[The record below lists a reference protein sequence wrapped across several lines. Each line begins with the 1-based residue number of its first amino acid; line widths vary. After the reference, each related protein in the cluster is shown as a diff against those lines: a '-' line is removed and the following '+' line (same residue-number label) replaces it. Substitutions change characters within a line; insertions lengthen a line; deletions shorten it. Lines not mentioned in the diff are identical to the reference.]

1 MRNIFLILTAV
12 LACIYGCYVDTDS
25 DKSEPLFTAPVE
37 INQPNIEDSESTPTP
52 IQSTVEFEP
61 AINNETVQQDNK
73 DLTAPKLLEST
84 VDSGR
89 VDPNIDVISLRFN
102 QKITA
107 IDIKLVDDS
116 DVSMGWIPSIDTI
129 TGRRIFLTRINGRR
143 LRSNSTHYI
152 KGFVEDKNGNKTSID
167 IEFRAV
173 SAVEENRDRTPPV
186 ILTHS
191 INHEARNVSINTDQF
206 VFTFNENITEAE
218 VSLIRGENW
227 RTGTDMRWTRFID
240 KKTVVLLKTTG
251 KSLSLRNG
259 ETYTVLLSARDASG
273 NWSPGNNTVWIFKF
287 TTQN

>member
-1 MRNIFLILTAV
+1 MRKLYAIFLLLVCVI
-12 LACIYGCYVDTDS
+12 GCASYS
-25 DKSEPLFTAPVE
+25 DDENE
-37 INQPNIEDSESTPTP
+37 IHGVFPSNSVTETESQTSAQVSIPP
-52 IQSTVEFEP
+52 QSTVELEP
-61 AINNETVQQDNK
+61 AINNEMVQQDNK
-73 DLTAPKLLEST
+73 DLTAPKLVEST

-89 VDPNIDVISLRFN
+89 VDPNTDVISLRFN
-102 QKITA
+102 QEITE

-116 DVSMGWIPSIDTI
+116 DVSMRWIPSIDTI
-129 TGRRIFLTRINGRR
+129 TGRRIFLTKINGRR

-173 SAVEENRDRTPPV
+173 EENIDRTPPV

-218 VSLIRGENW
+218 VSLIRGKDW
-227 RTGTDMRWTRFID
+227 RTGIDMRWTRFID

-259 ETYTVLLSARDASG
+259 ETYTVLLNARDASG
-273 NWSPGNNTVWIFKF
+273 NWSPGNNTVWIFRF

>member
-1 MRNIFLILTAV
+1 MRKLHYIFLLLICVIGCAS
-12 LACIYGCYVDTDS
+12 YGDDEEDEIRGIFPSDS
-25 DKSEPLFTAPVE
+25 VKET
-37 INQPNIEDSESTPTP
+37 EDSESTPP
-52 IQSTVEFEP
+52 VEIEP
-61 AINNETVQQDNK
+61 AINNEMVQQDNK

-89 VDPNIDVISLRFN
+89 VDPNTDAISLRFN
-102 QKITA
+102 QKITE
-107 IDIKLVDDS
+107 IDIKLLDGS

-173 SAVEENRDRTPPV
+173 EENRDRTPPV

-206 VFTFNENITEAE
+206 VFTFNENIAGAKA
-218 VSLIRGENW
+218 SLIRGEDW

-240 KKTVVLLKTTG
+240 KKAVHLLKNNRQG
-251 KSLSLRNG
+251 H
-259 ETYTVLLSARDASG
+259 SALEIAKLTRYC
-273 NWSPGNNTVWIFKF
+273 
-287 TTQN
+287 

>member
-1 MRNIFLILTAV
+1 MRNLYSIFLLLFVCVI
-12 LACIYGCYVDTDS
+12 GCVSYSDDEDEIRGVFPSDS
-25 DKSEPLFTAPVE
+25 VKEA
-37 INQPNIEDSESTPTP
+37 EDSESTPP
-52 IQSTVEFEP
+52 TVELEP
-61 AINNETVQQDNK
+61 AINNEMVQQDNK

-102 QKITA
+102 QEITE

-143 LRSNSTHYI
+143 LRSNSTHSI

-173 SAVEENRDRTPPV
+173 EENIDRTPPS
-186 ILTHS
+186 ILTQS
-191 INHEARNVSINTDQF
+191 VNHEARNVSINTDQF
-206 VFTFNENITEAE
+206 VFTFSENITEAE
-218 VSLIRGENW
+218 VRLVRGENW
-227 RTGTDMRWTRFID
+227 QTGTDMRWTRFID

-251 KSLSLRNG
+251 KGFRLRNG
-259 ETYTVLLSARDASG
+259 ETYTIVLSARDASG
-273 NWSPGNNTVWIFKF
+273 NWTPGNNRVWIIRF
-287 TTQN
+287 TTHK

>member
-1 MRNIFLILTAV
+1 MIKLYPIFLLLVCVI
-12 LACIYGCYVDTDS
+12 GCASYS
-25 DKSEPLFTAPVE
+25 DDDDE
-37 INQPNIEDSESTPTP
+37 IRGVFPSESVPETEGQTPAQGP
-52 IQSTVEFEP
+52 IPPQSTVGLEP
-61 AINNETVQQDNK
+61 AINNEMAQQDNK

-89 VDPNIDVISLRFN
+89 VDPNTDVISLRFN
-102 QKITA
+102 QEITE

-129 TGRRIFLTRINGRR
+129 TGRRIFLTKVNGKR
-143 LRSNSTHYI
+143 LRSDSTHYI

-173 SAVEENRDRTPPV
+173 EENRDRTPPA

-206 VFTFNENITEAE
+206 VFTFNENIAEAE
-218 VSLIRGENW
+218 VSLVRGKDW

-251 KSLSLRNG
+251 KSLSLRKG
-259 ETYTVLLSARDASG
+259 ETYTVLVSVRDASG
-273 NWSPGNNTVWIFKF
+273 NWSPGINVVWIFRF

>member
-1 MRNIFLILTAV
+1 MRKLYSIFLLLVCVI
-12 LACIYGCYVDTDS
+12 GCASYS
-25 DKSEPLFTAPVE
+25 DDENE
-37 INQPNIEDSESTPTP
+37 IRGVFPGNSVTETESQ
-52 IQSTVEFEP
+52 IQSTVELEP
-61 AINNETVQQDNK
+61 AINNEMVQQDNK

-89 VDPNIDVISLRFN
+89 VDPNTDVISLRFN
-102 QKITA
+102 QEIA
-107 IDIKLVDDS
+107 EIEIKLVDNS
-116 DVSMGWIPSIDTI
+116 DVSMRWIPSIDTI

-143 LRSNSTHYI
+143 FTSGNRSYYI

-173 SAVEENRDRTPPV
+173 EKNIDRTPPV

-206 VFTFNENITEAE
+206 VFTFNENITEAK

-227 RTGTDMRWTRFID
+227 QTGTDMRWTRFID

-251 KSLSLRNG
+251 KGFRLRNS
-259 ETYTVLLSARDASG
+259 ETYTVVLEARDASG
-273 NWSPGNNTVWIFKF
+273 NWTPGNNRVWIFRF
-287 TTQN
+287 TTHN

>member
-12 LACIYGCYVDTDS
+12 LACIYGCYLETDS

-37 INQPNIEDSESTPTP
+37 INQPNTEDSESTPTP
-52 IQSTVEFEP
+52 IQSTVEPEP
-61 AINNETVQQDNK
+61 AINNEVVQQDNK

-89 VDPNIDVISLRFN
+89 VDPNTDVISLRFN
-102 QKITA
+102 QEITE

-173 SAVEENRDRTPPV
+173 EENRDRTPPV

-191 INHEARNVSINTDQF
+191 INHGAINVSINTDQF
-206 VFTFNENITEAE
+206 VFTFNENIDEAQAGL
-218 VSLIRGENW
+218 VRGGDWN
-227 RTGTDMRWTRFID
+227 TGTDMRWTRFID

-259 ETYTVLLSARDASG
+259 ETYTVGLNVRDASG
-273 NWSPGNNTVWIFKF
+273 NWSPGNNTVWIFRF
-287 TTQN
+287 TTQR

>member
-1 MRNIFLILTAV
+1 MRKLYAIFLLLVCVI
-12 LACIYGCYVDTDS
+12 GCASYS
-25 DKSEPLFTAPVE
+25 DDENE
-37 INQPNIEDSESTPTP
+37 IHGVFPSNSVTETESQTSAQVPTP
-52 IQSTVEFEP
+52 P
-61 AINNETVQQDNK
+61 INNEMVQQDNK
-73 DLTAPKLLEST
+73 DLTAPKLVEST

-89 VDPNIDVISLRFN
+89 VDPNTDVISLRFN
-102 QKITA
+102 QEITE

-116 DVSMGWIPSIDTI
+116 DVSMRWIPSIDTI

-173 SAVEENRDRTPPV
+173 DEDRENRDRTPPS
-186 ILTHS
+186 ILTQS
-191 INHEARNVSINTDQF
+191 VNHGARNVSINTDQF
-206 VFTFNENITEAE
+206 VFTFSENIDEAE
-218 VSLIRGENW
+218 VRLVRGENW
-227 RTGTDMRWTRFID
+227 QTGTDMRWTRFID

-259 ETYTVLLSARDASG
+259 ETYTVVLSARDASG
-273 NWSPGNNTVWIFKF
+273 NWTPGNNRVWIIRF

>member
-1 MRNIFLILTAV
+1 MRKLYSIFLLLVCVI
-12 LACIYGCYVDTDS
+12 GCASYS
-25 DKSEPLFTAPVE
+25 DDENE
-37 INQPNIEDSESTPTP
+37 IHGVFPSNSVTETESQTSAQVPTP
-52 IQSTVEFEP
+52 P
-61 AINNETVQQDNK
+61 INNEMVQQDNK
-73 DLTAPKLLEST
+73 DLTPPKLVEST

-89 VDPNIDVISLRFN
+89 VDPNTGVISLRFN
-102 QKITA
+102 QKITE

-116 DVSMGWIPSIDTI
+116 DVSMRWIPSIDTI

-173 SAVEENRDRTPPV
+173 EENIDRTPPA

-206 VFTFNENITEAE
+206 SFTFNENITEAE

-259 ETYTVLLSARDASG
+259 ETYTVLLSVRDASG
-273 NWSPGNNTVWIFKF
+273 NWSPGNNVVWIFRF

>member
-1 MRNIFLILTAV
+1 MRNLYSIFLLFVCVI
-12 LACIYGCYVDTDS
+12 GCVSYS
-25 DKSEPLFTAPVE
+25 DDEDE
-37 INQPNIEDSESTPTP
+37 IRGVFPSNSVTETESQ
-52 IQSTVEFEP
+52 IQSTVELEP
-61 AINNETVQQDNK
+61 AINNEMVQQDNK

-89 VDPNIDVISLRFN
+89 VDPNTDVISLRFN
-102 QKITA
+102 QEIA
-107 IDIKLVDDS
+107 EIEIKLVDNS
-116 DVSMGWIPSIDTI
+116 DVSMRWIPSIDTI

-143 LRSNSTHYI
+143 FTSGNRSYYI

-173 SAVEENRDRTPPV
+173 EENIDRTPPV

-218 VSLIRGENW
+218 VSLIRGEDW

-251 KSLSLRNG
+251 KGFRLRNG
-259 ETYTVLLSARDASG
+259 ETYTVLLSVRDASG
-273 NWSPGNNTVWIFKF
+273 NWSPGNNVVWIFRF
-287 TTQN
+287 TTHN

>member
-1 MRNIFLILTAV
+1 MRKLYSIFLLLVCVI
-12 LACIYGCYVDTDS
+12 GCVSYS
-25 DKSEPLFTAPVE
+25 DDENE
-37 INQPNIEDSESTPTP
+37 IHGVFPSNSVTETESQTSAQVPTP
-52 IQSTVEFEP
+52 P
-61 AINNETVQQDNK
+61 INNEMVQQDNK
-73 DLTAPKLLEST
+73 DLTAPKLVEST

-89 VDPNIDVISLRFN
+89 VDPNTDVISLRFN
-102 QKITA
+102 QEITE

-116 DVSMGWIPSIDTI
+116 DVSMRWIPSIDTI

-173 SAVEENRDRTPPV
+173 DEDRENRDRTPPS
-186 ILTHS
+186 ILTQS
-191 INHEARNVSINTDQF
+191 VNHGARNVSINTDQF
-206 VFTFNENITEAE
+206 VFTFSENIDEAE
-218 VSLIRGENW
+218 VRLVRGENW
-227 RTGTDMRWTRFID
+227 QTGTDMRWTRFID

-259 ETYTVLLSARDASG
+259 ETYTVVLSARDASG
-273 NWSPGNNTVWIFKF
+273 NWTPGNNRVWIIRF